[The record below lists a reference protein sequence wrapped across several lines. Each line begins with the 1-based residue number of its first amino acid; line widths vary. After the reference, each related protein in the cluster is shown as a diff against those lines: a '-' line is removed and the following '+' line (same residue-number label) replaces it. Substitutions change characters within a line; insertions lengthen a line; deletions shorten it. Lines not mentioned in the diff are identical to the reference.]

1 MSVSDISLRDGEFL
15 VRLARRSVE
24 YFLDRGEIYEPE
36 ESSVPEGL
44 RRNMGAFVSIYR
56 VGGGGKELRGCI
68 GVPYPVYPL
77 WYAVIYSS
85 VSASFKDP
93 RFPPLSLEELN
104 KVVWELSVLT
114 EPQEISKERLP
125 EGICIG
131 RDGLI
136 VELGS
141 SRGLLLPQVAPRYSW
156 DPVEFLEHTCLKAG
170 LERDCWKDPSAKVYI
185 FESEIFEEVEPWG
198 EVKKVEQKT
207 CG

>member
-1 MSVSDISLRDGEFL
+1 MLSSEEAKELVLIGRNAVLSVFEGKELLVPDSLKEKYREK
-15 VRLARRSVE
+15 
-24 YFLDRGEIYEPE
+24 RG
-36 ESSVPEGL
+36 VFTTLL
-44 RRNMGAFVSIYR
+44 RYPGR
-56 VGGGGKELRGCI
+56 ELRGCI

-170 LERDCWKDPSAKVYI
+170 LERDCWKDPSAKVYR